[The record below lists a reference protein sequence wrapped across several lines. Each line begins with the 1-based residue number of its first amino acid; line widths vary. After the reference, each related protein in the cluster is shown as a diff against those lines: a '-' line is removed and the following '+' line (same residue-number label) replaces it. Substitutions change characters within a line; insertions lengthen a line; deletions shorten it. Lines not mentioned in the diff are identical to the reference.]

1 MCGEHHPARGLAAS
15 RHGSSPRVWGA
26 RCTARKGR
34 FPGRLIPTCVGSTFL
49 LASSLPAVAAHPHVC
64 GEHTLCLPLFGLL
77 VGSSPR
83 VWGARSLPP
92 NLLRLVRL
100 IPTCVGSTLTCT
112 SGGAAPTAHPHVC
125 GEHIGPVSPQ
135 RRVRGS
141 SPRVWGAQLWG
152 CAGLTGGR
160 LIPTCVGSTRC
171 RYRYGK
177 RRSAHPHVC
186 GEHFS
191 PKS

>member
-1 MCGEHHPARGLAAS
+1 MS
-15 RHGSSPRVWGA
+15 
-26 RCTARKGR
+26 K
-34 FPGRLIPTCVGSTFL
+34 
-49 LASSLPAVAAHPHVC
+49 AHPHVC
-64 GEHTLCLPLFGLL
+64 GEHPVQEPDSVLL

-83 VWGARSLPP
+83 VWGALMRSCI
-92 NLLRLVRL
+92 RHMSARL

-186 GEHFS
+186 GEHCRTWRRIRLALGSS
-191 PKS
+191 PRVWGAQGHERSRT